1 MQNTFIKILQVVL
14 LIILSFSQFS
24 NAQQFGKL
32 RGVVTDSSNGEV
44 LVYCNVFIN
53 EINTGASTDQ
63 RGMFIINGV
72 PANQEF
78 EAIVSYVGYKTKS
91 IKFAVNSN
99 QIKDTTIALQPISLE
114 LNPIEKIGERV
125 VEKNV
130 TDLGLEKISIKQL
143 ETLPK
148 GVETDVMRSLQYL
161 PGVRSTGDISSRY
174 YVRGGSGDQNLVLLN
189 GVTLYAP
196 FHSLGLF
203 SSIDPEMINSIEFFK
218 GGFSSEYSGRLSSIL
233 NVLTK
238 DGNKKRLGGSAS
250 VSFLTA
256 KGLLEGPIPNG
267 SFIVTTRFS
276 YSDEI
281 TKKFLNNE
289 TVPIDF
295 YDVSAKLNY
304 SSPKIFNNAK
314 FSLFTFLSSDNIQYS
329 DPAREEYGWKNF
341 LLDFEWIQIYNAPF
355 FSRLGISASNFE
367 GKIVPNGSNLKP
379 LNNEVKDVSVTF
391 DLNAVLDSK
400 DEIDLG
406 LMIKILDTQ
415 LLTESKTGIES
426 QLSKFAGNIS
436 LYAKYKLLR
445 YEMFGLDVG
454 SRLNVTGLNAN
465 SAGTFEPRI
474 SFTFRPIEKI
484 ALKGSAGIY
493 LQEVTA
499 VSDEDEIISIFDPWI
514 IIPDYLNPAK
524 GISYSGGIEYEL
536 SRESSL
542 QIEGYYRNSSDI
554 PVINQEKI
562 FEYEPDLISGT
573 LESYG
578 WEFGFYIHNDIYS
591 VSTSYSLS
599 WVYKTVNNYVYY
611 PKYDSRH
618 SGNILFE
625 YNIGSSWNVSA
636 VWTISSGL
644 PFTQMIS
651 YYDKYNIENPFEV
664 VSNNNNY
671 MPYLVLADKNLGRL
685 PAYHRLDL
693 GLTKKIIIGPSVFS
707 IGLNVI
713 NAYNRENIFYYE
725 RDTGRRVNML
735 PFLFTATVKVEI

>member
-1 MQNTFIKILQVVL
+1 LQNTFIKILQVVL

-379 LNNEVKDVSVTF
+379 LNNEVKDVSITF

-436 LYAKYKLLR
+436 IYAKYKLLR

-484 ALKGSAGIY
+484 VLKGSAGIY

-524 GISYSGGIEYEL
+524 GISYSAGIEYEL

-578 WEFGFYIHNDIYS
+578 WEFGFYIHNDIY
-591 VSTSYSLS
+591 
-599 WVYKTVNNYVYY
+599 
-611 PKYDSRH
+611 
-618 SGNILFE
+618 
-625 YNIGSSWNVSA
+625 
-636 VWTISSGL
+636 
-644 PFTQMIS
+644 
-651 YYDKYNIENPFEV
+651 
-664 VSNNNNY
+664 
-671 MPYLVLADKNLGRL
+671 
-685 PAYHRLDL
+685 
-693 GLTKKIIIGPSVFS
+693 
-707 IGLNVI
+707 
-713 NAYNRENIFYYE
+713 
-725 RDTGRRVNML
+725 
-735 PFLFTATVKVEI
+735 

>member
-1 MQNTFIKILQVVL
+1 
-14 LIILSFSQFS
+14 
-24 NAQQFGKL
+24 
-32 RGVVTDSSNGEV
+32 
-44 LVYCNVFIN
+44 
-53 EINTGASTDQ
+53 
-63 RGMFIINGV
+63 
-72 PANQEF
+72 
-78 EAIVSYVGYKTKS
+78 
-91 IKFAVNSN
+91 
-99 QIKDTTIALQPISLE
+99 
-114 LNPIEKIGERV
+114 
-125 VEKNV
+125 
-130 TDLGLEKISIKQL
+130 
-143 ETLPK
+143 
-148 GVETDVMRSLQYL
+148 
-161 PGVRSTGDISSRY
+161 
-174 YVRGGSGDQNLVLLN
+174 
-189 GVTLYAP
+189 
-196 FHSLGLF
+196 
-203 SSIDPEMINSIEFFK
+203 
-218 GGFSSEYSGRLSSIL
+218 
-233 NVLTK
+233 
-238 DGNKKRLGGSAS
+238 
-250 VSFLTA
+250 
-256 KGLLEGPIPNG
+256 
-267 SFIVTTRFS
+267 
-276 YSDEI
+276 
-281 TKKFLNNE
+281 
-289 TVPIDF
+289 
-295 YDVSAKLNY
+295 
-304 SSPKIFNNAK
+304 
-314 FSLFTFLSSDNIQYS
+314 
-329 DPAREEYGWKNF
+329 
-341 LLDFEWIQIYNAPF
+341 
-355 FSRLGISASNFE
+355 
-367 GKIVPNGSNLKP
+367 
-379 LNNEVKDVSVTF
+379 
-391 DLNAVLDSK
+391 
-400 DEIDLG
+400 
-406 LMIKILDTQ
+406 
-415 LLTESKTGIES
+415 
-426 QLSKFAGNIS
+426 
-436 LYAKYKLLR
+436 
-445 YEMFGLDVG
+445 MFGLDVG

-484 ALKGSAGIY
+484 VLKGSAGIY

-524 GISYSGGIEYEL
+524 GISYSAGIEYEL

>member
-250 VSFLTA
+250 ISFLTA

-379 LNNEVKDVSVTF
+379 LNNEVKDVSITF

-436 LYAKYKLLR
+436 IYAKYKLLR

-524 GISYSGGIEYEL
+524 GISYSAGIEYEL

>member
-1 MQNTFIKILQVVL
+1 MQFKLNFFLTL
-14 LIILSFSQFS
+14 LLLLSLADQPETL
-24 NAQQFGKL
+24 AQQFGKL
-32 RGVVTDSSNGEV
+32 RGIVTDSTNGEV

-63 RGMFIINGV
+63 RGMFIINSI

-78 EAIVSYVGYKTKS
+78 EAVISYVGYKTKS
-91 IKFAVNSN
+91 LKFLVNPN
-99 QIKDTTIALQPISLE
+99 QIKDTTISLQPVSLE
-114 LNPIEKIGERV
+114 LNPIVKIGERM

-130 TDLGLEKISIKQL
+130 TDLGLAKISVKQL

-189 GVTLYAP
+189 GVTVYAP

-203 SSIDPEMINSIEFFK
+203 SSIDPDMINSIEFFK

-238 DGNKKRLGGSAS
+238 DGNKNRIGGSAS

-256 KGLLEGPIPNG
+256 KGLVEGPIPDG

-304 SSPKIFNNAK
+304 SSPKIFNDAK
-314 FSLFTFLSSDNIQYS
+314 FSLFTFLSSDNIKYS
-329 DPAREEYGWKNF
+329 DPTREEYSWKNF
-341 LLDFEWIQIYNAPF
+341 LLDFEWIQIYDAPF
-355 FSRLGISASNFE
+355 FSRLGISSSNFE
-367 GKIVPNGSNLKP
+367 GKIIPKGSNLKP
-379 LNNEVKDVSVTF
+379 LNNEVKDVTISF

-400 DEIDLG
+400 DEIDFG
-406 LMIKILDTQ
+406 LMIKMLDTQ

-436 LYAKYKLLR
+436 IYAKYKLLR
-445 YEMFGLDVG
+445 YEMFGLDFG
-454 SRLNVTGLNAN
+454 SRLNVTGLNSN

-474 SFTFRPIEKI
+474 SFTFRPIEQI
-484 ALKGSAGIY
+484 AIKGSAGIY
-493 LQEVTA
+493 LQEITA

-524 GISYSGGIEYEL
+524 GISYSAGIEYEL
-536 SRESSL
+536 SRESSF
-542 QIEGYYRNSSDI
+542 QIEGYYRNSKDI

-562 FEYEPDLISGT
+562 FEYEPDLIPGK

-578 WEFGFYIHNDIYS
+578 WEFGFYVHNDIYS
-591 VSTSYSLS
+591 ISTSYSLS
-599 WVYKTVNNYVYY
+599 WVYKTVNDYVYY
-611 PKYDSRH
+611 PKYDARH
-618 SGNILFE
+618 SGNILLE

-636 VWTISSGL
+636 VWSISSGL

-664 VSNNNNY
+664 ISNNNNY
-671 MPYLVLADKNLGRL
+671 TPYLVLADKNLGRL

-693 GLTKKIIIGPSVFS
+693 GLTKKIILGPSVFS
-707 IGLNVI
+707 ISLNVI

-735 PFLFTATVKVEI
+735 PFLFTATIKVEI

>member
-1 MQNTFIKILQVVL
+1 LQNTFIKILQVVL

-250 VSFLTA
+250 ISFLTA

-379 LNNEVKDVSVTF
+379 LNNEVKDVSITF

-436 LYAKYKLLR
+436 IYAKYKLLR

-484 ALKGSAGIY
+484 VLKGSAGIY

-562 FEYEPDLISGT
+562 FEYEPDLISGS

>member
-1 MQNTFIKILQVVL
+1 
-14 LIILSFSQFS
+14 
-24 NAQQFGKL
+24 
-32 RGVVTDSSNGEV
+32 
-44 LVYCNVFIN
+44 IN

-78 EAIVSYVGYKTKS
+78 EAIVSYVGYKTKL
-91 IKFAVNSN
+91 IKFVVNSN

-295 YDVSAKLNY
+295 YDVSVKLNY

-436 LYAKYKLLR
+436 VYAKYKLLR

-542 QIEGYYRNSSDI
+542 QIEGYYRNSSD
-554 PVINQEKI
+554 
-562 FEYEPDLISGT
+562 
-573 LESYG
+573 
-578 WEFGFYIHNDIYS
+578 
-591 VSTSYSLS
+591 
-599 WVYKTVNNYVYY
+599 
-611 PKYDSRH
+611 
-618 SGNILFE
+618 
-625 YNIGSSWNVSA
+625 
-636 VWTISSGL
+636 
-644 PFTQMIS
+644 
-651 YYDKYNIENPFEV
+651 
-664 VSNNNNY
+664 
-671 MPYLVLADKNLGRL
+671 
-685 PAYHRLDL
+685 
-693 GLTKKIIIGPSVFS
+693 
-707 IGLNVI
+707 
-713 NAYNRENIFYYE
+713 
-725 RDTGRRVNML
+725 
-735 PFLFTATVKVEI
+735 

>member
-1 MQNTFIKILQVVL
+1 
-14 LIILSFSQFS
+14 
-24 NAQQFGKL
+24 
-32 RGVVTDSSNGEV
+32 
-44 LVYCNVFIN
+44 VFIN
-53 EINTGASTDQ
+53 AINTGASTDQ
-63 RGMFIINGV
+63 RGMFIINSI

-78 EAIVSYVGYKTKS
+78 EAIISYIGYKTKF
-91 IKFAVNSN
+91 IKFFVNTN
-99 QIKDTTIALQPISLE
+99 QIKDTIIALQPISLE
-114 LNPIEKIGERV
+114 LNPIEKIGERM

-203 SSIDPEMINSIEFFK
+203 SSIDPDMINSIEFFK

-238 DGNKKRLGGSAS
+238 AGNKNRLGGSAS

-314 FSLFTFLSSDNIQYS
+314 FSLFTFLSNDNIKYS

-341 LLDFEWIQIYNAPF
+341 LLDFEWIQIYDAPF

-367 GKIVPNGSNLKP
+367 GKIIPNGSNLKP
-379 LNNEVKDVSVTF
+379 LNNEVKDVSVSF

-406 LMIKILDTQ
+406 LMIKMLDTQ

-436 LYAKYKLLR
+436 IYAKYKLLR
-445 YEMFGLDVG
+445 YKMFGLDVG

-524 GISYSGGIEYEL
+524 GISYSAGVEYEL

-542 QIEGYYRNSSDI
+542 QIEGYYRKSKDI

-578 WEFGFYIHNDIYS
+578 WEFGFYVHNNIYS

-599 WVYKTVNNYVYY
+599 WVYKTVDDYVYY
-611 PKYDSRH
+611 PKYDARH
-618 SGNILFE
+618 SGNILLE

-693 GLTKKIIIGPSVFS
+693 GLTKKFILGPSGFS
-707 IGLNVI
+707 ISLNVI

>member
-379 LNNEVKDVSVTF
+379 LNNEVKDVSITF

-436 LYAKYKLLR
+436 IYAKYKLLR

-484 ALKGSAGIY
+484 VLKGSAGIY

-524 GISYSGGIEYEL
+524 GISYSAGIEYEL

>member
-250 VSFLTA
+250 ISFLTA

-379 LNNEVKDVSVTF
+379 LNNEVKDVSITF

-436 LYAKYKLLR
+436 IYAKYKLLR

-484 ALKGSAGIY
+484 VLKGSAGIY

-693 GLTKKIIIGPSVFS
+693 GLTKKFIIGPSVFS